1 MLLSFY
7 CGFGVIKNMD
17 ITSAQF
23 IKTNDINV
31 SIVVVSEGITL
42 SVPLD
47 PKNRHYAIIMEKVDA
62 GTLTIA
68 EDPGTLTIAE
78 ADNG

>member
-1 MLLSFY
+1 M
-7 CGFGVIKNMD
+7 N

-23 IKTNDINV
+23 IKNNDINV
-31 SIVVVSEGITL
+31 SIVVVSEGITM

-47 PKNRHYAIIMEKVDA
+47 PKNRHYDLIMQKVDA

-68 EDPGTLTIAE
+68 E
-78 ADNG
+78 ADNGE